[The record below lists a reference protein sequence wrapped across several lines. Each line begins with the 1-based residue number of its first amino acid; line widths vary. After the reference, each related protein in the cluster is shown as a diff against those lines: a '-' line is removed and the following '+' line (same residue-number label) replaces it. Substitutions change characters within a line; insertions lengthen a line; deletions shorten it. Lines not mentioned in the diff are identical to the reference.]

1 MAGYVVLKCP
11 GEDRIN
17 LALPLH
23 YAAPEPHYIC
33 AQFAPEEGEQV
44 VFVDEAGEVVIIE
57 GPSDN
62 VGELVAAVELRDPT
76 GRITQYVS

>member
-1 MAGYVVLKCP
+1 MWSLSIQGKI
-11 GEDRIN
+11 ESK

-23 YAAPEPHYIC
+23 YAAPEPHYMC
-33 AQFAPEEGEQV
+33 ARSAPEEGEEV